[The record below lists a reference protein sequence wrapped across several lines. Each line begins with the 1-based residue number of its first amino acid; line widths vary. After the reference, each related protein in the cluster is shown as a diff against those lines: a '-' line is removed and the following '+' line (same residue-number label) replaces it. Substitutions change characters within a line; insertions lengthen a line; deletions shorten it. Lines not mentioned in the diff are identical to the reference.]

1 MYYCTKCGKE
11 IEYEAEFC
19 NECLEVERK
28 EFFRKQNEKKKAG
41 GPALA
46 TAFDKSKKEGL
57 IGALIGTVFGGGSA
71 IIALVMIILSALARV
86 QLFAVTNAMV
96 GTLFIDAALAILGAV
111 FGIRAVKVYKEAK
124 TQGRGNL
131 KITWIFGLTSL
142 IAAGAAAVLIIAS
155 FVTAGI

>member
-1 MYYCTKCGKE
+1 
-11 IEYEAEFC
+11 
-19 NECLEVERK
+19 
-28 EFFRKQNEKKKAG
+28 
-41 GPALA
+41 
-46 TAFDKSKKEGL
+46 
-57 IGALIGTVFGGGSA
+57 
-71 IIALVMIILSALARV
+71 
-86 QLFAVTNAMV
+86 MV

-131 KITWIFGLTSL
+131 KITWILGLSSL